1 MNTRTDVFFCN
12 ESNDFSLFKI
22 RARNQ
27 KIPSGGWG
35 GGGGV
40 LTFFLVINVFNTES
54 RTDLPRE
61 AIGPLGPIVSRGGP
75 YQYF

>member
-1 MNTRTDVFFCN
+1 MCFFAMKAMTLVYSKFVRGTRKSRQVD
-12 ESNDFSLFKI
+12 
-22 RARNQ
+22 
-27 KIPSGGWG
+27 GG